1 MGACMS
7 RREEGCTGGRLMLQR
22 RLRRQRRRVFR
33 RRSTPLRSAT
43 MMTIAEIVGS
53 DDGGCPVVNGGDG
66 RRPFSIPSIQGTEE
80 DSWFDTVLSLES
92 DCGEEF
98 LSVRDEK
105 TSINRS
111 QSSSVDE
118 MDGEDRGRMLD
129 NCCILL
135 NICSPCLP
143 PTASEIETR
152 GSLSSSAPTSRKKAA
167 TKFSISARFFLER
180 PLAGCQVPFCLLEKK
195 MPDTWSYI
203 EPSTFKVRGE
213 NYFRDK
219 KKVYAPKLAAY
230 YPFGMDVFLCQ
241 YKIDHFARFVQLPS
255 VTSSGKFP
263 STLIVNVQIPLYPT
277 SFFQSNT
284 DGEGMSFVLY
294 FRISESFSKD
304 SPSHFQDNLRKLI
317 SNEVEKVKA
326 FPVDTILPTRERLK
340 LLGRVANIEDLHLTA
355 AERKLIHAYNEKPV
369 LSRPQ
374 HEFYLG
380 EDYLE
385 IDIDM
390 HRFSYIS
397 RKGFEAFLDRLNV
410 CILDIG
416 MTIQGNKPE
425 ELPEQVLCCMRL
437 NGIDYSRYR
446 RLSSP

>member
-33 RRSTPLRSAT
+33 RRTTPLRSAT

-53 DDGGCPVVNGGDG
+53 DDGGDG

-111 QSSSVDE
+111 QSSKDE
-118 MDGEDRGRMLD
+118 MDGGDRGRMLD

-152 GSLSSSAPTSRKKAA
+152 GSLSSSAPSSRKKAA

-203 EPSTFKVRGE
+203 EPSRSRFGE
-213 NYFRDK
+213 RTILGTRMDK

-241 YKIDHFARFVQLPS
+241 YKIDHFCSLCATPS

-294 FRISESFSKD
+294 FRLSESFSKD

-326 FPVDTILPTRERLK
+326 FPVDTLLPTRERLK

-374 HEFYLG
+374 HDFTWQG